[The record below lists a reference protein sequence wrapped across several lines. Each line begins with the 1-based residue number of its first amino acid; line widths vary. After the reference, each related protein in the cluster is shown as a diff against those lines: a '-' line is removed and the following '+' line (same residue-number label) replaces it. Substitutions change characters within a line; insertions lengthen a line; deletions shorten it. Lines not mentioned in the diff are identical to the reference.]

1 MMSTPMKFK
10 QILQNSVLPFA
21 LFAGALSLL
30 GCDQVSAP
38 ASYTEKPEQQ
48 DVAEEQTVVSENTE
62 VQQSSADL
70 KSGNMFY
77 IVRDVADLQLKA
89 GDYVTQLKQTQ
100 TELETAVS
108 EKDTSQLQSA
118 AMQLQQQLKGFN
130 QTLSGLNLKSQE
142 VDQVRSNLMNANQQA
157 LASPFLNGQMDFSQ
171 VDFQKLE
178 KQMGNIQSEMI
189 KLAAM
194 MIPEK
199 PSQAP

>member
-1 MMSTPMKFK
+1 MMSTPMKSK

-38 ASYTEKPEQQ
+38 ASYTEKPDQQ
-48 DVAEEQTVVSENTE
+48 NVVAENAE
-62 VQQSSADL
+62 VRQSSADL

-100 TELETAVS
+100 TELETAVN

-118 AMQLQQQLKGFN
+118 AIQLQQQLKSFN

-194 MIPEK
+194 MIPDQQSEATEQE
-199 PSQAP
+199 S

>member
-1 MMSTPMKFK
+1 MKSK

-38 ASYTEKPEQQ
+38 ASYTEKPDQQ
-48 DVAEEQTVVSENTE
+48 NVVAENAE
-62 VQQSSADL
+62 VRQSSADL

-100 TELETAVS
+100 TELETAVN

-118 AMQLQQQLKGFN
+118 AIQLQQQLKSFN

-199 PSQAP
+199 QSQAAEQES

>member
-1 MMSTPMKFK
+1 MKFK

-21 LFAGALSLL
+21 LFTGALSLL

-48 DVAEEQTVVSENTE
+48 DVIEQTEISESTE
-62 VQQSSADL
+62 ARPSSADL

-100 TELETAVS
+100 TKLETAVNA
-108 EKDTSQLQSA
+108 KDTSQLQSA
-118 AMQLQQQLKGFN
+118 AMQLQQQLKSFN

-199 PSQAP
+199 QSQTAEQDS

>member
-1 MMSTPMKFK
+1 MKSK

-38 ASYTEKPEQQ
+38 ASYTEKPDQQ
-48 DVAEEQTVVSENTE
+48 NVVAENAE
-62 VQQSSADL
+62 VRQSSADL

-100 TELETAVS
+100 TELETAVN

-118 AMQLQQQLKGFN
+118 AIQLQQQLKSFN

-194 MIPEK
+194 MIPDQQSEATEQE
-199 PSQAP
+199 S